1 MAIVYY
7 ALLSWLSCCIA
18 TVQSLTLPKIIAVGT
33 GNENEQFAAIQLQTQ
48 LAKSNITCT
57 VVTPESAQG
66 KAHIAVGYQAGLK
79 LCIPEH

>member
-1 MAIVYY
+1 MYVLILLMAMYTLVS
-7 ALLSWLSCCIA
+7 LLSCCIA

-48 LAKSNITCT
+48 LAKSNITST

-66 KAHIAVGYQAGLK
+66 KAHIAVGYQAGL
-79 LCIPEH
+79 

>member
-1 MAIVYY
+1 MTIVYY

-48 LAKSNITCT
+48 LAKSNITST

-66 KAHIAVGYQAGLK
+66 KAHIAVGYQAGL
-79 LCIPEH
+79 